1 MQFLYPTFLY
11 ALLALA
17 IPIIIHLF
25 FFRRFKKV
33 YFTNVRFLKEIKEE
47 TSARQRLKNL
57 LVLLMRLL
65 AMAALVLAFAQ
76 PFLPQ
81 DTAVKKGEKAV
92 SLFIDNSFSMS
103 ALSEDVPLI
112 EKAKQRARE
121 IVEAYAIED
130 RIQILTN
137 DFEGRHQRLVSKEDA
152 LSLIDEIKITPA
164 VKELSK
170 VVSRQKQALNT
181 GKIENKVAYVISD
194 FQKNTTDLEAYTDT
208 LVELNFIPL
217 QSVQEKN
224 ISIDSCWFDAPVQM
238 LNQTNTLVIKV
249 KNHSDQ
255 NADNIRLSLKH
266 EGQVKPC
273 LLYTSPS
280 PRD

>member
-81 DTAVKKGEKAV
+81 D
-92 SLFIDNSFSMS
+92 
-103 ALSEDVPLI
+103 
-112 EKAKQRARE
+112 
-121 IVEAYAIED
+121 
-130 RIQILTN
+130 
-137 DFEGRHQRLVSKEDA
+137 
-152 LSLIDEIKITPA
+152 LSLIHI
-164 VKELSK
+164 
-170 VVSRQKQALNT
+170 
-181 GKIENKVAYVISD
+181 
-194 FQKNTTDLEAYTDT
+194 
-208 LVELNFIPL
+208 
-217 QSVQEKN
+217 
-224 ISIDSCWFDAPVQM
+224 
-238 LNQTNTLVIKV
+238 
-249 KNHSDQ
+249 
-255 NADNIRLSLKH
+255 
-266 EGQVKPC
+266 
-273 LLYTSPS
+273 
-280 PRD
+280 